1 MVSEEDS
8 PTEGRSPAERPEN
21 PPQRR
26 VPSRVRESGTVD
38 SQGSDDA
45 IRVDRLCVLH
55 EQAQRTIDRQLQW
68 TRAIDTKAM
77 RLLRFNVVTI
87 GLLLTAL
94 SIAAKFGTGDSMQKM
109 ARGFARF
116 VNVHTIIGGS
126 ALLLSTVV
134 AGLAYT
140 ASELELGL
148 GTGVLVQL
156 QSHDY
161 TSPEYHEELVGGYY
175 PQWIYD
181 NMEKLR
187 WNANLITATVWLV
200 IYGVLLLVVGVVHP
214 LVEPVPGTASFVLTT
229 AVVGSG
235 AGISATDYL

>member
-1 MVSEEDS
+1 MVPEEDAS
-8 PTEGRSPAERPEN
+8 PGRQSSKRNDSPGEPL
-21 PPQRR
+21 
-26 VPSRVRESGTVD
+26 PSQVCESRTADGD
-38 SQGSDDA
+38 GSGDT

-55 EQAQRTIDRQLQW
+55 EHAQRTIDRQVQW

-94 SIAAKFGTGDSMQKM
+94 SIAAKFGTGSGDPTQGTVRHT
-109 ARGFARF
+109 AVF
-116 VNVHTIIGGS
+116 VNLHTIVGGT

-140 ASELELGL
+140 ASKLQLGL
-148 GTGVLVQL
+148 GTGVLLQVQ
-156 QSHDY
+156 SRDHTDP
-161 TSPEYHEELVGGYY
+161 TYHEELVGGYY

-187 WNANLITATVWLV
+187 RNANLITATVWLV
-200 IYGVLLLVVGVVHP
+200 IYGVIPLALGVVHP
-214 LVEPVPGTASFVLTT
+214 LFDPVPETPPFVLTT
-229 AVVGSG
+229 AVVGAG
-235 AGISATDYL
+235 AGTSATDVL